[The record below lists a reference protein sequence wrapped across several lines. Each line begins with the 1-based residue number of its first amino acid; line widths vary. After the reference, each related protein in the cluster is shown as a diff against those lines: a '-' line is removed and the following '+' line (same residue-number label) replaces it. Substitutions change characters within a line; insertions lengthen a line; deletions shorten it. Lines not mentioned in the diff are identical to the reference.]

1 MLEVKNLGNFT
12 GTTTGSAFPVGHM
25 EPGTV
30 YGSIDGTFSGT
41 MTIEISFDGTTY
53 EQYGASVTSAKTLFG
68 PLPGG
73 VKLVRAHCTAFASGT
88 ISVRLGGN
96 VKRYVLDPVM
106 ECKSGLFGNLVPT
119 VASQSQTI
127 TAIAKSAIAADAGT
141 NDYFVV
147 TDGTTATTF
156 ELEKGGGTFTP
167 VAGRTLI
174 NCTAITSSTEVAVAI
189 AAAIALAYP
198 TTLSVPVPGSAVLTI
213 TAAAGSTIKVTEH
226 VADAGFLVGA
236 VNYGVPVDLGGCGI
250 PQIWAVSAD
259 FVGTY
264 AVQMSF
270 DGGSTWANS
279 VTPVAV
285 SSGTTST
292 LAALVCRCTTAR
304 IAATTYTS
312 GTLSARYGAPNE
324 TQV

>member
-1 MLEVKNLGNFT
+1 MLKTMNLGDFN
-12 GTTTGSAFPVGHM
+12 GTTTGTAFTVGDL
-25 EPGTV
+25 EPGSV
-30 YGSIDGTFSGT
+30 CGSIDGTFSGT
-41 MTIEISFDGTTY
+41 MTIEVSFNGSTY

-73 VKLVRAHCTAFASGT
+73 VKLVRAHCTAYASGT

-96 VKRYVLDPVM
+96 VKRAELGPVM
-106 ECKSGLFGNLVPT
+106 EVKSGLFGDLVPT

-127 TAIAKSAIAADAGT
+127 TAIAKSAIAADGGT

-147 TDGTTATTF
+147 TDGTTSTTF
-156 ELEKGGGTFTP
+156 ELKKGGGSYVP
-167 VAGRTLI
+167 MAGRTLI
-174 NCTAITSSTEVAVAI
+174 DCTAITSSTDVAVAI
-189 AAAIALAYP
+189 AAAIAAAYP

-213 TAAAGSTIKVTEH
+213 TAALGSTIKVTEH
-226 VADAGFLVGA
+226 VNDSGFLVGA
-236 VNYGVPVDLGGCGI
+236 VNIGVAVALGECGI
-250 PQIWAVSAD
+250 PQVWVVSAD

-279 VTPVAV
+279 AAPVTV
-285 SSGTTST
+285 SSGAISNLTT
-292 LAALVCRCTTAR
+292 LPCRASAVR

-312 GTLSARYGAPNE
+312 GTLSARYGAVLE